1 MNEKNN
7 FLPQCAKCTCAY
19 CKDCNIAATKL
30 QLQTIH
36 KYMKKGYLKKDLET
50 VGNLTRIEASNL
62 IMQAHGIMRMRFE
75 DGRFI
80 G

>member
-1 MNEKNN
+1 
-7 FLPQCAKCTCAY
+7 
-19 CKDCNIAATKL
+19 
-30 QLQTIH
+30 
-36 KYMKKGYLKKDLET
+36 MKKGYLKKDLET